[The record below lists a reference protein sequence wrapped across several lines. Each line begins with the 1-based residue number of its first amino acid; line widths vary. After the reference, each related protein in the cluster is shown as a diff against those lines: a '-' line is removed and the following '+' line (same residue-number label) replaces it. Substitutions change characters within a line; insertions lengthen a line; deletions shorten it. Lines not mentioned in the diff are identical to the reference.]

1 MAKIA
6 SGKLVLFASGNYAIY
21 SWSTY
26 QEGPFS
32 IANLVYLRYLN
43 HTQLFFW
50 AFTCNPTDQ
59 LRGTCQP
66 SRMEEYLDMFTFEL
80 SEAWGFRWQAK
91 GIRPK
96 VVEMPSLN
104 YFGPSFILWQVL
116 QFQWLPCC
124 QCWTGHPNEPMS
136 QRMLFGLVAWR
147 GSVHSFWHYQEPSP
161 HNVQNHSNHAWAFSW
176 LLPNLPSPGWKS
188 LETYPDMTEIANPP
202 WLKLAILETSE

>member
-1 MAKIA
+1 MDLMAKIA
-6 SGKLVLFASGNYAIY
+6 SGKLLLFASGNYAIY

-26 QEGPFS
+26 QERPFS

-66 SRMEEYLDMFTFEL
+66 SKDGRVSGHFHFWALWSL
-80 SEAWGFRWQAK
+80 GFQVTGK
-91 GIRPK
+91 GNQPQSG
-96 VVEMPSLN
+96 EMPSLN
-104 YFGPSFILWQVL
+104 YFGPSFILWGVL

-161 HNVQNHSNHAWAFSW
+161 HNVQNHSNHAWDIWW
-176 LLPNLPSPGWKS
+176 LLPSPGWKS
-188 LETYPDMTEIANPP
+188 LETYPDMTETANPP